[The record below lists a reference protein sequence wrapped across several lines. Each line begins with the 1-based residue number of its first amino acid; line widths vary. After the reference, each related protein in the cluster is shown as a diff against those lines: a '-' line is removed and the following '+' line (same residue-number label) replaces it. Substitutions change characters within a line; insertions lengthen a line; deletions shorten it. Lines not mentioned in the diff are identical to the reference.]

1 MHSPSTGSGRA
12 LSADRQALRRSS
24 GQALARVYRALI
36 KVAWA
41 TALEYRAQILLWI
54 LSFFFPL
61 VMMAVWLAL
70 VDEVGPA
77 AGWNRGDFVSYYV
90 GVAMVRHLS
99 TVWILWAWDEDIRTG
114 TLSVKLLKPLDP
126 FHHYLCDQLGWKLFI
141 FIIIV
146 PAVAVVAWLLPVISY
161 PLTLARLVAVILS
174 VVLGFA
180 LNMLMCSAFGVLA
193 FWSTQVRNLYSLWY
207 GAGEFLSGWI
217 APLALFPASFRHVAY
232 LLPFR
237 STLGFPVEI
246 LMGQLTWPEIG
257 FGFAVT
263 GGWMLIFLILYR
275 VLWRIGL
282 KRYEAVGA

>member
-1 MHSPSTGSGRA
+1 MHSPSTGSGW
-12 LSADRQALRRSS
+12 ALRRNS
-24 GQALARVYRALI
+24 GRALARVYRALI

-77 AGWNRGDFVSYYV
+77 AGWDKADFVSYYV
-90 GVAMVRHLS
+90 GIAMVRHLS
-99 TVWILWAWDEDIRTG
+99 IAWILWDWDEDIRTG
-114 TLSVKLLKPLDP
+114 KLSVKLLKPLDP
-126 FHHYLCDQLGWKLFI
+126 FHHYLCDQLGWKLFVVM
-141 FIIIV
+141 IIV
-146 PAVAVVAWLLPVISY
+146 PAVAVTAWLLPMISY

-180 LNMLMCSAFGVLA
+180 LNMLMSSAFGVLA

-207 GAGEFLSGWI
+207 GTGQFLSGWI
-217 APLALFPASFRHVAY
+217 APLALFPAGLRHVAY
-232 LLPFR
+232 RLPFR

-246 LMGQLTWPEIG
+246 LMGQLTWSEIG
-257 FGFAVT
+257 FGFAVAS
-263 GGWMLIFLILYR
+263 GWSLFFLIVYR